1 MATTMIGWLLAVGAV
16 LVVASI
22 VLRVHSNGKYEVK
35 TIDLTLLIIPLLLV
49 AIATGKIK
57 GVDVFGV
64 RADLSDLWAQAA
76 QAKIE
81 KQVAVAAPTTVQDAV
96 QVLELAAKGG
106 VGELHRLIDR
116 KVKVLE
122 FKLGGGGYSGPAIK
136 TYLDALTG
144 SSHLQYIVVDKPDG
158 RLFGMY
164 KAGDLVAYLRLAGNE
179 GYESLRRLLNSGD
192 KSAQE
197 QLSKLPGFIA
207 SDLAVTK
214 TTSKRDALASMERL
228 NIDSLPVV
236 NEAQVFVGTVERATL
251 TTSLFLP

>member
-1 MATTMIGWLLAVGAV
+1 LATTMIGWLLAVGAV

-192 KSAQE
+192 KS
-197 QLSKLPGFIA
+197 
-207 SDLAVTK
+207 V
-214 TTSKRDALASMERL
+214 
-228 NIDSLPVV
+228 
-236 NEAQVFVGTVERATL
+236 
-251 TTSLFLP
+251 